1 MIATMVWDVV
11 VVPLEIHVGR
21 IVNAG
26 LSLLEVKSF
35 NECIILLILCYC
47 RGCIS
52 SVLFFILAQTKLI

>member
-1 MIATMVWDVV
+1 MIAMMVWDVV

-35 NECIILLILCYC
+35 
-47 RGCIS
+47 
-52 SVLFFILAQTKLI
+52 